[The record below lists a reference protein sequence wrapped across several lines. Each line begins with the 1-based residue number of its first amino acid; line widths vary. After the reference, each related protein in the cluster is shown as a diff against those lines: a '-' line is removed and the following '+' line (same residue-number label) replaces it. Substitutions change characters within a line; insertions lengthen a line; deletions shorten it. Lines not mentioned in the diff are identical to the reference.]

1 MRNSTNLNGV
11 RERVRFIMKTPT
23 TSRCVAVA
31 TLLFVLSGVAEAV
44 EIYFPDIWRNSMIHF
59 SNDQF
64 VSEIPAPPDL
74 VPNRLGNFRTMALG
88 PDGKLYATVIT
99 TPGNPLEGSV
109 VRFDPSTDTFDPTP
123 FVSGISGAGG
133 GGLFSGPAA
142 LTFGGPNNDL
152 YVAGGEN
159 ATSFIRRYDGTTGAP
174 VGPNPLVAGGLNEPN
189 GLAAHPDGDLLI
201 GGGKG
206 TIRRVDPVTG
216 DVSVFAEID
225 EALPND
231 GARSK
236 QMTFSPDG
244 SVLYVGTDNG
254 GTGAE
259 NDAVLRFDATT
270 GLRITDSPNPFVPS
284 GQDGTNSVLPIS
296 NIEGLAFSP
305 DGSTLF
311 VGNNGLAAGE
321 ALGIP
326 GSGAIYRVDP
336 DTGAFMDG
344 TNQDGRILPY
354 IQNIGLTSSQGG
366 PGTGDPTAPLSVVV
380 LVPEPSSLV
389 LMGLG
394 VLALFQYG
402 RRRRAC

>member
-1 MRNSTNLNGV
+1 M
-11 RERVRFIMKTPT
+11 
-23 TSRCVAVA
+23 TSRCIAVA
-31 TLLFVLSGVAEAV
+31 LLLFVFSGVAEAL
-44 EIYFPDIWRNSMIHF
+44 EIYYPDIWRNSVIHF
-59 SNDQF
+59 RDDQF
-64 VSEIPAPPDL
+64 VAEIPAPSSL
-74 VPNRLGNFRTMALG
+74 VPPRLGNFRNMVLG
-88 PDGKLYATVIT
+88 PDGKLYISVIVEPP
-99 TPGNPLEGSV
+99 PGNALAGHIV
-109 VRFDPSTDTFDPTP
+109 TFDPSTDTFDPTP

-201 GGGKG
+201 GGGRG

-270 GLRITDSPNPFVPS
+270 GLRITDAPNPFVPS
-284 GQDGTNSVLPIS
+284 GQDGTNPVLPTS

-311 VGNNGLAAGE
+311 VGNNGLAGGVP
-321 ALGIP
+321 LGIP

-336 DTGAFMDG
+336 LTGAFMDG
-344 TNQDGRILPY
+344 TGQDGRILPY

-366 PGTGDPTAPLSVVV
+366 PGTGDPSGPLSVVV
-380 LVPEPSSLV
+380 LIPEPSSLV
-389 LMGLG
+389 LTGLG
-394 VLALFQYG
+394 VLALWRYG
-402 RRRRAC
+402 RRRGRLAC